1 MKKAPDRAGTLP
13 NRTKFDSGKCLITG
27 AGSGGPDLRQPD
39 GSRVAAIR
47 RRRPTCTK
55 ISRNPDN
62 LRQKGH
68 RMHAAAQD
76 EHLSTG
82 IMADFGDNAINRI
95 VAFGAQS

>member
-1 MKKAPDRAGTLP
+1 
-13 NRTKFDSGKCLITG
+13 LITG

-39 GSRVAAIR
+39 GSRVAVIR
-47 RRRPTCTK
+47 RWQPTCSK
-55 ISRNPDN
+55 ISRKPDN

>member
-1 MKKAPDRAGTLP
+1 MA
-13 NRTKFDSGKCLITG
+13 
-27 AGSGGPDLRQPD
+27 
-39 GSRVAAIR
+39 VIR
-47 RRRPTCTK
+47 HWRPTCSK
-55 ISRNPDN
+55 ISRKPDN

-68 RMHAAAQD
+68 SQHAAAQD